1 MRIFFAFILLL
12 ISSCNKTD
20 ISKINGIQWD
30 PNMAA
35 PIGYSDFDVY
45 DILASQ
51 DKNDLLVI
59 SDLGELALNYSGEIA
74 SVSADQIAQLGN
86 QSIDLVLSPSDQGI
100 YNIPSFNKD
109 NSITNNVKE
118 LLNFDLSKNVE
129 LKEVF
134 LHSGKLN
141 FKVSTELKHDVIF
154 NISLPDITKNGTP
167 VTQQIQSNY
176 TGNSPHDAF
185 ASIDL
190 SGYKLDLTAGGNVTK
205 NGLSVDITTTI
216 NGTGNPISG
225 TETSSINF
233 GFKEMTID
241 KAIGYFGQQSI
252 ISESD
257 SIILKIF
264 ENSTTGTIQLTN
276 PKLKF
281 KVVNSFGIPVQ
292 MNITNLKSINTNT
305 GVTTPLIS
313 NVLNNITINAP
324 SIPGDSSLTN
334 LTLNQSNTPDLDE
347 LVNNTPKYLNY
358 TINAITNPN
367 NIVNDNFITREGKL
381 KVHAELELPLEGYA
395 YDFMITDTLPF
406 NFSDQVD
413 QVESVMLRLFS
424 ENRFPISFQSRLE
437 FLDEKNTSLFTLLA
451 DNPNILDA
459 APVDE
464 NGKVI
469 GKAKKTKDIVINKEY
484 INLLSNV
491 KNIVIK
497 GTVATT
503 QPQGKTVKI
512 YDNYNLKLKLSMQV
526 KLKLNL

>member
-12 ISSCNKTD
+12 VSSCNKTD
-20 ISKINGIQWD
+20 ISKINGIQWN

-74 SVSADQIAQLGN
+74 SISADQIAQLGN

-100 YNIPSFNKD
+100 YFSPSFNA
-109 NSITNNVKE
+109 SITRDLQE
-118 LLNFDLSKNVE
+118 LLNFDLNKNVE

-167 VTQQIQSNY
+167 VTQQIQANY

-190 SGYKLDLTAGGNVTK
+190 SGHKLDLTAGGNATK
-205 NGLSVDITTTI
+205 NRLRVDITTTI
-216 NGTGNPISG
+216 NGIGNPVSG
-225 TETSSINF
+225 NETSSINF

-257 SIILKIF
+257 SIVLKIF

-313 NVLNNITINAP
+313 DVLNNITINAP

-334 LTLNQSNTPDLDE
+334 LTLNQSNTTNLDA

-358 TINAITNPN
+358 NINAITNPN

-424 ENRFPISFQSRLE
+424 ENGFPISFQSQLE
-437 FLDEKNTSLFTLLA
+437 FLDENNTLLFKLLA
-451 DNPNILDA
+451 DNPYILDA

-464 NGKVI
+464 NGKVM
-469 GKAKKTKDIVINKEY
+469 GKAKKTKDIVITKEY

-503 QPQGKTVKI
+503 QPQGKTVRI

-526 KLKLNL
+526 KVKLNF